1 MELRNQHSG
10 VSMQLSDA
18 EDKITQHVKA
28 KCWADPA
35 QSETLSTW
43 RRPLYGTWE
52 ISSVPE
58 DGTSGRF
65 MKGNTRR

>member
-1 MELRNQHSG
+1 ML
-10 VSMQLSDA
+10 LSEA
-18 EDKITQHVKA
+18 EDHTAVRA
-28 KCWADPA
+28 EGERAVDLA
-35 QSETLSTW
+35 QSETLCTW